1 MRRISSLPYKSHR
14 STLSYSHV
22 LCRECREFG
31 PLHSVFLFRPVCNVL
46 VDFLGTHYIGLFN
59 VHSRWEM

>member
-1 MRRISSLPYKSHR
+1 MRRISSLPYKSHH

-31 PLHSVFLFRPVCNVL
+31 SLHSVFLFRLVCNVL
-46 VDFLGTHYIGLFN
+46 VDFLGTHCVCLLN